1 MVIKFQDN
9 FYSVFYA
16 VLYSN
21 LTGYFVYSQNEPV
34 NLFVNENTINID
46 NLNWQ
51 EIIDQHNC
59 RYGFLFWFNEQ
70 NLDFILFKS
79 KIENIFDL
87 KEINKYPFIVKAI
100 KMAIKFGPDYTNKKL
115 LKIKQ
120 KSLKLK
126 LKRAKKKNSK
136 QKILLLNS
144 I

>member
-34 NLFVNENTINID
+34 NLFVNENTIKID

-51 EIIDQHNC
+51 EIIEQHNC
-59 RYGFLFWFNEQ
+59 RFGYLSWLDDN

-79 KIENIFDL
+79 KIENLFKL
-87 KEINKYPFIVKAI
+87 NEINKYPFIVKAI
-100 KMAIKFGPDYTNKKL
+100 KMAIKFGPVYTNNKL
-115 LKIKQ
+115 LKTKQ
-120 KSLKLK
+120 KRLELK
-126 LKRAKKKNSK
+126 LKRNKKNSK